1 MTKAVLFSVLLG
13 TPRRVWEKQDTR
25 RYTCIKRYTKTKRLW
40 NAGVKKFV
48 NYTALLLYYDFLIIA
63 WYSTIT
69 HIQTYTVAQSLPPIF
84 PFPSILLIQ
93 TATTI
98 LISLTVSP
106 SSSALL
112 KANYYLTITIVF
124 SWYSRISMLKPQST
138 SLFQS
143 DFLLLLYVYQLCR
156 PIHLP

>member
-25 RYTCIKRYTKTKRLW
+25 RYTCIKRYTKAKRLW

-48 NYTALLLYYDFLIIA
+48 NYTVLLLYYDFLIIA

>member
-25 RYTCIKRYTKTKRLW
+25 RYTCIKRYTKAKRLW

>member
-25 RYTCIKRYTKTKRLW
+25 RYTCIKRYTKAKRLW

-112 KANYYLTITIVF
+112 KANYYLTVTIVF

>member
-25 RYTCIKRYTKTKRLW
+25 RYTCIKRYTKANRLW
-40 NAGVKKFV
+40 NTGVKKLV
-48 NYTALLLYYDFLIIA
+48 NYTALLLYCDFLIIA
-63 WYSTIT
+63 WHSTT
-69 HIQTYTVAQSLPPIF
+69 TRTQTYTVAQSPPPIS
-84 PFPSILLIQ
+84 PFPCILLIQ

-106 SSSALL
+106 SSSALS

-124 SWYSRISMLKPQST
+124 SWHSRISMLKPQST

-143 DFLLLLYVYQLCR
+143 DFLLLLYMYQLCR
-156 PIHLP
+156 PILLP

>member
-25 RYTCIKRYTKTKRLW
+25 RYTCIKRYTKAKRLW

-112 KANYYLTITIVF
+112 KANYYFTVTIVF